1 MNLMPGNEPQD
12 GDLREFVTS
21 AEDAGRRLDVFLT
34 ENMPDWSR
42 SQLQQVV
49 RSGLVKIEGHPATK
63 AGTKLEAGNHISIL
77 AKHEPINAFA
87 EDLPLNI
94 IYEDEDL
101 AVVDKAAGMAVHIGV
116 GTKSGTL
123 VNALLFHL
131 GEGLSA
137 VAGEM
142 RPGIVHRLDKM
153 TSGLIVVAKNDAA
166 HRVLA
171 DQFRA
176 RTVHKHYQTLVH
188 GRVEAEQGKIEAAV
202 GRDPIKRARMKVDG
216 IAAREAVTLYSVV
229 RRFHHFTLVDA
240 EPQTGRTHQI
250 RVHFAYLRHPVVGD
264 RMYGAPAKVRI
275 GAQERETLRRNFLH
289 AAQIE
294 FAHPRTGAGV
304 SFTSPLPPKLAAFL
318 ELLEKQDR

>member
-1 MNLMPGNEPQD
+1 MPVNTPQD
-12 GDLREFVTS
+12 GDLREFVVP
-21 AEDAGRRLDVFLT
+21 AQDAGRRLDVFLA
-34 ENMPDWSR
+34 ECMPDWSR
-42 SQLQQVV
+42 SQLQQVI
-49 RSGLVKIEGHPATK
+49 RSGLVKIGGQAATK
-63 AGTKLEAGNHISIL
+63 AGEKLEAGNHVRIV
-77 AKHEPINAFA
+77 AKHEPIHAFP
-87 EDLPLNI
+87 EELPLSI
-94 IYEDEDL
+94 LYEDKDL
-101 AVVDKAAGMAVHIGV
+101 AVIDKAAGMSVHIGV
-116 GTKSGTL
+116 GTRSGTL
-123 VNALLFHL
+123 VNALLYHL
-131 GEGLSA
+131 GNELSG

-153 TSGLIVVAKNDAA
+153 TSGLIVVAKNDVA

-188 GRVEAEQGKIEAAV
+188 GHVELEQGKIEAAV
-202 GRDPIKRARMKVDG
+202 GRDPVRRARMKVDG
-216 IAAREAVTLYSVV
+216 IGPREAVTHYRVV

-250 RVHFAYLRHPVVGD
+250 RVHFAYLHHPVVGD

-275 GAQERETLRRNFLH
+275 GAQERATLERHFLH

-294 FAHPRTGAGV
+294 FVHPSSGETM

-318 ELLEKQDR
+318 ELLEQQDR

>member
-1 MNLMPGNEPQD
+1 MPDNQPQD
-12 GDLREFVTS
+12 QDLREFVATE
-21 AEDAGRRLDVFLT
+21 EDAGRRLDVFLA
-34 ENMPDWSR
+34 EHMPDWSR
-42 SQLQQVV
+42 SQLQQVI
-49 RSGLVKIEGHPATK
+49 RSGLVKIDEQPVSK
-63 AGTKLEAGNHISIL
+63 AGEKVEAGNRISIL
-77 AKHEPINAFA
+77 AKHEPLHAFP
-87 EDLPLNI
+87 EELPLTI
-94 IYEDEDL
+94 LYEDEDL

-153 TSGLIVVAKNDAA
+153 TSGLIVVAKNDGA
-166 HRVLA
+166 HRNLA

-176 RTVHKHYQTLVH
+176 RIVHKHYQTLVH
-188 GRVEAEQGKIEAAV
+188 GRVETEHGRIEAAV
-202 GRDPIKRARMKVDG
+202 GRDPVKRARMKVDG
-216 IAAREAVTLYSVV
+216 IAAREAVTLYRVV

-250 RVHFAYLRHPVVGD
+250 RVHFAHIHHPVVGD

-275 GAQERETLRRNFLH
+275 GQQDRATLDRNFLH

-294 FAHPRTGAGV
+294 FRHPRTGAPV
-304 SFTSPLPPKLAAFL
+304 SFASPLPPRLSAFL
-318 ELLEKQDR
+318 DLLEQQDR